1 MGLALRWAPDG
12 RRADG
17 AAPRASADGR
27 IEPPPTEP
35 NPPPSPPLPRLSRG
49 PAAERRRRPPAPPP
63 SGIGWLGNGRASS
76 LSCTLVPV
84 NAGRGEFCPAR
95 LSLSQAAN
103 PAGSLPLN
111 RPSVRCC

>member
-1 MGLALRWAPDG
+1 
-12 RRADG
+12 
-17 AAPRASADGR
+17 
-27 IEPPPTEP
+27 
-35 NPPPSPPLPRLSRG
+35 
-49 PAAERRRRPPAPPP
+49 
-63 SGIGWLGNGRASS
+63 LGNGLTSS

-84 NAGRGEFCPAR
+84 KVGSRLSCPAR